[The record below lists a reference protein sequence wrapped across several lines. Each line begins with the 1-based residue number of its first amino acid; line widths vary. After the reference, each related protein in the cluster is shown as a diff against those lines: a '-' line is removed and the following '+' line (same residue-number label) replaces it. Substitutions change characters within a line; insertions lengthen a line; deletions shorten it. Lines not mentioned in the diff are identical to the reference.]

1 MNRTDDNQL
10 AITDL
15 EPSEIAE
22 VLQLFKSQGRRFA
35 AIYGHVNDG
44 GLIDALMSEFARHS
58 LPPPLV
64 AEPSDTISTAMR
76 PDGTF
81 LAIRDARVLS
91 ACLTQFVDK
100 RDVFV
105 WCPKTAHYFKTRPV
119 FVQSIPKSG
128 THVVFECL
136 KAFGFAA
143 PPSLDL
149 PDFETSFEA
158 GSFYNLQHMP
168 ASCLSFPVQRFPR
181 FIRALSRCVTLF
193 IVRDPRDVAVS
204 FAHYLASQT
213 DYHISASLFRM
224 MSLQE
229 RLDRI
234 LGGSYPIPV
243 YLNKYLSVSGN
254 FHEFLAPYFTW
265 WCGKLPNVWP
275 LRFEDIIGPSGGG
288 NAEAQRRAIWGSQLA
303 LHVPGRPEDY
313 CDRIFSRDSLTF
325 RRGQIGDYLTVFSR
339 DHHNAFHEI
348 AGAAASTLGYG
359 NRWKFVRAFSVI
371 LSAEYQASSSVA
383 SWLRSELAQYGRDF
397 SSVLILPSRGDA
409 PPVHGD
415 CIEVEAN
422 GIDTPAAGDR
432 LRLFIEVDRGRGQE
446 PAEPVN
452 IDGLKYS
459 LRVSK
464 PREDD
469 ALVQEIILA
478 LLTIGALNRLPDDHS
493 GNDVSCRFEGE
504 IQLAVDVDRLP
515 PIAEEMNYF
524 AYNLVRYNGRF
535 YAVPLAIGPFDL
547 AGDEKRLSEILSADS
562 LVDLKEKLLE
572 NRLTGEFETQLRGL
586 EDSLAERT
594 QRILSLETTL
604 QECNA
609 ELRTRLQSLEDR
621 LRSGRSVF
629 FRLKRPCRSA
639 TAGCKPWKTRSA
651 REHFRSLF
659 FLRGNDNLA
668 CRSSAPDARRRI
680 SQLSDQQL

>member
-1 MNRTDDNQL
+1 M
-10 AITDL
+10 
-15 EPSEIAE
+15 
-22 VLQLFKSQGRRFA
+22 A
-35 AIYGHVNDG
+35 A
-44 GLIDALMSEFARHS
+44 
-58 LPPPLV
+58 
-64 AEPSDTISTAMR
+64 
-76 PDGTF
+76 GT
-81 LAIRDARVLS
+81 
-91 ACLTQFVDK
+91 
-100 RDVFV
+100 
-105 WCPKTAHYFKTRPV
+105 
-119 FVQSIPKSG
+119 
-128 THVVFECL
+128 
-136 KAFGFAA
+136 
-143 PPSLDL
+143 
-149 PDFETSFEA
+149 
-158 GSFYNLQHMP
+158 
-168 ASCLSFPVQRFPR
+168 
-181 FIRALSRCVTLF
+181 
-193 IVRDPRDVAVS
+193 
-204 FAHYLASQT
+204 
-213 DYHISASLFRM
+213 
-224 MSLQE
+224 
-229 RLDRI
+229 
-234 LGGSYPIPV
+234 
-243 YLNKYLSVSGN
+243 
-254 FHEFLAPYFTW
+254 
-265 WCGKLPNVWP
+265 
-275 LRFEDIIGPSGGG
+275 
-288 NAEAQRRAIWGSQLA
+288 AEAQRRAIWGSQLA

-325 RRGQIGDYLTVFSR
+325 RRGQIGDYLTDFSR

-535 YAVPLAIGPFDL
+535 YAVPLAIGPFDH

-562 LVDLKEKLLE
+562 LVDLKEKLFE

-604 QECNA
+604 QERNA
-609 ELRTRLQSLEDR
+609 ELRTRLQSLEESLEERTQRILSLEATMQERDGR
-621 LRSGRSVF
+621 LQALENSV
-629 FRLKRPCRSA
+629 
-639 TAGCKPWKTRSA
+639 
-651 REHFRSLF
+651 RERTL
-659 FLRGNDNLA
+659 
-668 CRSSAPDARRRI
+668 
-680 SQLSDQQL
+680 